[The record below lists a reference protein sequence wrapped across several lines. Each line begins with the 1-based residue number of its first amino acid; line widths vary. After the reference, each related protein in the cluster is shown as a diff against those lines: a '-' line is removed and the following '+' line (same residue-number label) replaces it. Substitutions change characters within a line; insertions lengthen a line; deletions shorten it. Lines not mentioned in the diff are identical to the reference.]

1 MRATWKADALALTMI
16 AAMFVLAAVNWSS
29 APSQMPV
36 HWNWAGE
43 PDRFGGRF
51 EGLFGLP
58 LAAAG
63 MYVLLL
69 LVPRIDPRKR
79 NYDAFAGA
87 FAIMRTVVV
96 GLLLG
101 LDVVVLLWIRGERTH
116 LNGLVTAEVGVAL
129 LLLGNYLPKVKSNF
143 FVGVRTPWTLSSESS
158 WRRTHRLAGWLFT
171 IAGALTVMTALAF
184 PEAAR
189 QVMFG
194 SLTAAAGA
202 SIIYSYFA
210 WKNDPQRTA

>member
-1 MRATWKADALALTMI
+1 MI